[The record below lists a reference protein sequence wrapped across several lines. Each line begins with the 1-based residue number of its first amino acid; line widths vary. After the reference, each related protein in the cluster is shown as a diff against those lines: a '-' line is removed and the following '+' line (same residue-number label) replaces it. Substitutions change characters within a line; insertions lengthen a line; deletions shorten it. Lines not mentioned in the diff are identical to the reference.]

1 MFDSFWND
9 FKWKIFFSCFVPYL
23 FYFSCSF
30 LYILLMLFLPNEE
43 SYEWDIN
50 TRKADYID
58 KYEAPLRFAVFVLWL
73 FHFAV

>member
-50 TRKADYID
+50 T
-58 KYEAPLRFAVFVLWL
+58 
-73 FHFAV
+73 